1 MGESLGRG
9 AKAQSVNDL
18 PIWSPQVGGNDERG
32 AILKERL
39 DGWDRR
45 PDARVVNDLAVGER
59 HIEVN
64 A

>member
-39 DGWDRR
+39 DRWHRR
-45 PDARVVNDLAVGER
+45 PNPRVVNDLSVGER